1 MKSNYSNQERE
12 KFISEL
18 IYHKIHTVDQ
28 QATLVTGRT
37 EWLESWCTYLEQTPF
52 NGCNKNRPSKQDETY
67 TYKRYL

>member
-28 QATLVTGRT
+28 QATLMTGRT
-37 EWLESWCTYLEQTPF
+37 E
-52 NGCNKNRPSKQDETY
+52 
-67 TYKRYL
+67 